1 MPKINVEIISLFFHH
16 TSFFAVNSNNS
27 VTLDVARKKKNES
40 GKTRLLR
47 VKMSLLC
54 PGGNCFEI
62 SLCESQQIKRSKPIL
77 DMADYFCLSG
87 YFHSL
92 SALISKNVGFQWVAA
107 AAEPST
113 TRKRCIEWRL
123 YKMGFADW
131 TLCELG

>member
-54 PGGNCFEI
+54 DGRTAVTVKLFA
-62 SLCESQQIKRSKPIL
+62 
-77 DMADYFCLSG
+77 ADV
-87 YFHSL
+87 
-92 SALISKNVGFQWVAA
+92 I
-107 AAEPST
+107 
-113 TRKRCIEWRL
+113 
-123 YKMGFADW
+123 D
-131 TLCELG
+131 